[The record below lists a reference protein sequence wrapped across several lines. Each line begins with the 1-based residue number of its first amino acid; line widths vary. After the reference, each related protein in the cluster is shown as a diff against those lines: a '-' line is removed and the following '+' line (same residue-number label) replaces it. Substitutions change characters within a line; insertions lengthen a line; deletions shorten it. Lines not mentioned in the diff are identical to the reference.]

1 LQEATKKPVKLSAA
15 VKHKSA
21 TLEPEKQEP
30 EKLGVAAAERIAAK
44 QVEQET
50 KAIELAVAM
59 QGHTAGT
66 AKTAVNCGLAKT
78 K

>member
-21 TLEPEKQEP
+21 TLEP